1 MLPMLPCAV
10 RKGTIR
16 QWAGLGRDQSF
27 CAVICAGV
35 CPASLTPFSVLTC
48 PCRDRSTGEYS
59 GTADKIRS
67 IRERQLPI
75 GTRRDV
81 DRERKA
87 GLVFL

>member
-1 MLPMLPCAV
+1 MLPMLPFAV

-27 CAVICAGV
+27 CAVICAGGLSRKPDPV
-35 CPASLTPFSVLTC
+35 SVLTC

-59 GTADKIRS
+59 GTADKIRRR
-67 IRERQLPI
+67 RERQLPI